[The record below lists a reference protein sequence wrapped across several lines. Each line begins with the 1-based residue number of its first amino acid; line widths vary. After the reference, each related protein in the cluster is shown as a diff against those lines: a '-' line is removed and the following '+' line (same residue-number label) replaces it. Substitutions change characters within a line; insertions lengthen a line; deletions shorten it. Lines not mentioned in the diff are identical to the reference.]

1 MLNQIWFKVLV
12 FFNGSVFVGENEG
25 FLKNGSQPVLIV
37 ESKGHALHAFVNQ
50 ELQGHDLF
58 LLVFIYYMS
67 SLFHLNI
74 FLIRKKLL
82 ICNKFAFG
90 T

>member
-1 MLNQIWFKVLV
+1 MGNQIWFKINI
-12 FFNGSVFVGENEG
+12 FFNGSIFVEENEG

-58 LLVFIYYMS
+58 VLASVVYFKSFLLDFKY
-67 SLFHLNI
+67 
-74 FLIRKKLL
+74 
-82 ICNKFAFG
+82 
-90 T
+90 